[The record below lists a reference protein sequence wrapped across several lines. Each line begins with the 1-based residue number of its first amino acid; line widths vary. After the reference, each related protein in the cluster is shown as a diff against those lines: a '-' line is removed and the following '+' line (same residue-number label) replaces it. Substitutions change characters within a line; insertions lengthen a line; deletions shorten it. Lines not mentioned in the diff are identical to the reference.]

1 MGQAGAQILRASE
14 KKELIQ
20 MAQIRKRKHDLIE
33 RLTSQKEE
41 LKYKGLEDKIVNE
54 VNIGMMRSKL
64 GPHI

>member
-1 MGQAGAQILRASE
+1 LGQAGAQILRASE